1 MLRRSLMLAAILVG
15 VLDPFLWAQGGGGA
29 RGGGMG
35 GPQGQRQTTMG
46 QPRGPQGEK
55 AGLSEQQRQR
65 IRATDQQRD
74 QYRTSTQAANRVRTR
89 AREMARVAKGAGFNS
104 EAFRQLHVQLQN
116 EITLWQQEHEQFM
129 AALTEEQQTA
139 TQERDREMDREMEEL
154 DVWAEAMDE
163 ELKQESPDP
172 KQLAKQARE
181 IEKATKNWQKQHR
194 QLGSDLSI
202 E

>member
-1 MLRRSLMLAAILVG
+1 MSRGYMMVAG
-15 VLDPFLWAQGGGGA
+15 VLLLALSPVLWAQRGGGA

-35 GPQGQRQTTMG
+35 GPQGQRPTTMG
-46 QPRGPQGEK
+46 QPQGPRGEK
-55 AGLSEQQRQR
+55 VGLSEQQRQR
-65 IRATDQQRD
+65 IRANDQQRN

-89 AREMARVAKGAGFNS
+89 AREMARAAKGSGFNS
-104 EAFRQLHVQLQN
+104 EAFRQLHTQLQN
-116 EITLWQQEHEQFM
+116 EISVWQQEHEQFM
-129 AALTEEQQTA
+129 ATLTEEQQTA
-139 TQERDREMDREMEEL
+139 TQERDREMDKELEEL

-172 KQLAKQARE
+172 KQLTKQARE
-181 IEKATKNWQKQHR
+181 VENATKNWQEQNR

>member
-1 MLRRSLMLAAILVG
+1 MSRGYMMVAG
-15 VLDPFLWAQGGGGA
+15 VLLLALSPVLWAQRGGGA

-35 GPQGQRQTTMG
+35 GPQGQRPTTMG
-46 QPRGPQGEK
+46 QPQGSRGEK
-55 AGLSEQQRQR
+55 VGLSEQQRQR
-65 IRATDQQRD
+65 IRANDQQRN

-89 AREMARVAKGAGFNS
+89 AREMARAAKGSGFNS
-104 EAFRQLHVQLQN
+104 EAFRQLRAQLQN
-116 EITLWQQEHEQFM
+116 EISLWQQEHEQFM
-129 AALTEEQQTA
+129 ATLTEEQQSA
-139 TQERDREMDREMEEL
+139 TQERDREMDKELEEL
-154 DVWAEAMDE
+154 NVWAEAMDE

-181 IEKATKNWQKQHR
+181 VENATKNWQEQNR